1 MRDYLNEM
9 LYALT
14 SAYSHTDYNN
24 RRRGFPVETNIG
36 RLFSIFAWGL
46 GLVHEQADLI
56 KLWDNLDYA
65 CGSVLDRYGT
75 NFGVKRFGANDV
87 FYRLAIKVKV
97 LSQLSGG
104 DIDTV
109 LNAAASLFEIPAEKI
124 VLTEL
129 FPAKI
134 RLDIRES
141 DLSPETLSIMDE
153 IAAMIK
159 RILAAGVGI
168 HIRAKSEFHI
178 KQKIFVGSCLGLH
191 NTLTIRPR
199 PSCRNM
205 RQKLF
210 TGTSLVLHEEM
221 QIHPSKQQPRNI
233 KLSLGFGQRLVVHET
248 VTVRPR
254 GKEMV
259 TVGI

>member
-1 MRDYLNEM
+1 MRDYLFEM
-9 LYALT
+9 LDALT
-14 SAYSHTDYNN
+14 SAYSRKDHDNL
-24 RRRGFPVETNIG
+24 RRGAPVETNIG

-46 GLVHEQADLI
+46 GLVHKQADLI

-65 CGSVLDRYGT
+65 CGSVLDRYGA

-109 LNAAASLFEIPAEKI
+109 LNAAASLFEIPAENI
-124 VLTEL
+124 TLTEL

-168 HIRAKSEFHI
+168 NIRAKSEFHI

-191 NTLTIRPR
+191 DALTIRPR
-199 PSCRNM
+199 PSYRNM
-205 RQKLF
+205 RQTLF

-221 QIHPSKQQPRNI
+221 QVRPSKQQPRNI

-248 VTVRPR
+248 VTVRQGER
-254 GKEMV
+254 RW
-259 TVGI
+259 